1 MVDLPIKIG
10 DFPWL
15 RKRLPGRVDD
25 DEILWECEQ
34 SISSHRPKK
43 RADEY
48 DESTKLTIYTTFRSI
63 SGWCFGTW
71 MDYFSIYWE
80 CHNPNW
86 TPSFFRGVAKNHQPD
101 LVTRLVMIIQ
111 LEHYM
116 AEGRAHV
123 RAVATQTRNG
133 RNGQNQVSK
142 NGQTWM

>member
-1 MVDLPIKIG
+1 MTMRFYGNVSNRSVPIA
-10 DFPWL
+10 
-15 RKRLPGRVDD
+15 
-25 DEILWECEQ
+25 
-34 SISSHRPKK
+34 PKK
-43 RADEY
+43 GQMNMMNPP
-48 DESTKLTIYTTFRSI
+48 SFWTVGHPLVTIYTTFRSI

-71 MDYFSIYWE
+71 IIFPYFPYIGNVIIPTDE
-80 CHNPNW
+80 VI
-86 TPSFFRGVAKNHQPD
+86 FFRGVAKNHQPA